1 MVSEPLFSI
10 YFEGETE
17 ADELLDEPHEVMTK
31 EEKRKRMS
39 TRFIRSNYSRRET
52 MKQVDKQPHFIIIMR
67 LEV

>member
-39 TRFIRSNYSRRET
+39 TCFINGIIVAGRRGN
-52 MKQVDKQPHFIIIMR
+52 K
-67 LEV
+67 